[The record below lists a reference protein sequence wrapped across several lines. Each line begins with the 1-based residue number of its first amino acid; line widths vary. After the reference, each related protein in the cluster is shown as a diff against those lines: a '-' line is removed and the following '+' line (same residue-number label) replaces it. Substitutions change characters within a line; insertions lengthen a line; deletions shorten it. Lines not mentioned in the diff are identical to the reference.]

1 MAAPHGRIDASAAS
15 YAAACELCPTF
26 RGVPRP
32 TRTAAAAELAD
43 HRRAHHHA
51 QARDAAKKAR
61 RRARVGVS

>member
-26 RGVPRP
+26 RGAPQA
-32 TRTAAAAELAD
+32 TRTAALAD
-43 HRRAHHHA
+43 LDAHRRVYHRA

-61 RRARVGVS
+61 RRARGMA